1 MIKNELIQIES
12 DDEVVVSSVVVV
24 VVVVVVSVSQPTLNA
39 PGHRPSSAPQEMSKV
54 TRSTMMISPSEQ
66 LISSSSPSILH
77 SLVEVEYGKV
87 KYLIITNVF
96 TPALSAVVIDA

>member
-12 DDEVVVSSVVVV
+12 DDEVVVSSVVV